1 MAECDWIILC
11 DYAFP
16 AMHGKLGL
24 IGVFDTIYGK
34 SLPLTHARA
43 AIGFAIIGEPGE
55 RVEPKLEII
64 SPTGKILAT
73 ATLGQIVLPNQGGA
87 FAHVDLVGLKL
98 TDWGRHA
105 IQIDFGDGT
114 PKSAWFTLQK
124 IEG

>member
-24 IGVFDTIYGK
+24 IGVFDTIYAK
-34 SLPLTHARA
+34 ALPVTHHRA

-55 RVEPKLEII
+55 RVQPKIEII
-64 SPTGKILAT
+64 SPTGKVLAT
-73 ATLGQIVLPNQGGA
+73 AALGPLVLPNQGGA
-87 FAHVDLVGLKL
+87 FAHVDVAGLKMA
-98 TDWGRHA
+98 DWGRHA
-105 IQIDFGDGT
+105 IQIDLGDGDQ
-114 PKSAWFTLQK
+114 KSAWFTLRK